1 MYLHLGQDVVVPKK
15 DVVAVFDLDNSSQS
29 HITRD
34 FLRKA
39 EQAGRV
45 VNVSEDI
52 PKSFVLTSR
61 DGQDKVYLSQ
71 LSSATLLKRSDN
83 VLSL

>member
-1 MYLHLGQDVVVPKK
+1 M
-15 DVVAVFDLDNSSQS
+15 AVFDLDNSSQS